1 MVVMSGV
8 HAGLALP
15 AWACDFAPS
24 DIDTLNELGVNLTD
38 VEKDLQDFK
47 ERKQDQQQYDAPRS
61 AAERLRQNLTSA
73 ARRFMDP
80 AAFMTTVR
88 ECCECVRSRV
98 CVPARVC
105 VRVRAFPVSSEDAC
119 MVYGVTRA
127 CDCVPLERKQEQRS
141 GTQWRLRL
149 YPPARFRRFRLLDLD
164 YAPFSETKF
173 LLRRPRDSDG
183 PDLPGHA
190 FTTCKY

>member
-88 ECCECVRSRV
+88 ECVCACACASPRVCVCVCVRSQ
-98 CVPARVC
+98 CHPKM
-105 VRVRAFPVSSEDAC
+105 PVWC
-119 MVYGVTRA
+119 MV
-127 CDCVPLERKQEQRS
+127 
-141 GTQWRLRL
+141 
-149 YPPARFRRFRLLDLD
+149 
-164 YAPFSETKF
+164 
-173 LLRRPRDSDG
+173 
-183 PDLPGHA
+183 
-190 FTTCKY
+190 